1 MDLVPEPKKEILS
14 ATLRTSSIRATD
26 SLLGLEGDL
35 PSATAAM
42 DVRAV
47 VALTPIVPWLI
58 RGTLPISRLK
68 IRVDFSASF
77 IRSLKFCT
85 SGVKRGGRRGCV
97 GSTGAGG
104 GPEARES
111 GCERDGCQEFFGAG
125 LLCSRFLFLGTAPR
139 DTNFG

>member
-1 MDLVPEPKKEILS
+1 MPFLVTDLVPEPKKEILS

-42 DVRAV
+42 EVRAV

-58 RGTLPISRLK
+58 RGTLPMARVM

-85 SGVKRGGRRGCV
+85 SGLKQGGRRVCG
-97 GSTGAGG
+97 GSTGASG
-104 GPEARES
+104 GPELRES
-111 GCERDGCQEFFGAG
+111 SCEEDGCQEFLGAG
-125 LLCSRFLFLGTAPR
+125 L
-139 DTNFG
+139 

>member
-1 MDLVPEPKKEILS
+1 MVTDLVPEPKKEILS

-42 DVRAV
+42 EVRAV

-68 IRVDFSASF
+68 IRVVIMFRVLCLENF
-77 IRSLKFCT
+77 LLKGT
-85 SGVKRGGRRGCV
+85 VS
-97 GSTGAGG
+97 
-104 GPEARES
+104 REK
-111 GCERDGCQEFFGAG
+111 
-125 LLCSRFLFLGTAPR
+125 L
-139 DTNFG
+139 